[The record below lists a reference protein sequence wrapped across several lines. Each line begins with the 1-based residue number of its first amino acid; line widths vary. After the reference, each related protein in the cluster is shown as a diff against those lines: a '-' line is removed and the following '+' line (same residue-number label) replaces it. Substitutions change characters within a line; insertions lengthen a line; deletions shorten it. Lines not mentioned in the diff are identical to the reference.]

1 MLASS
6 ILITIIAVIA
16 ELLSNKMKTE
26 PAMYTNLMTV
36 VFITIAL
43 LISATVF
50 ASADD
55 AKSKVK
61 AIFSQVESSLI
72 NLKQTDRMTKA
83 NIREVLT
90 KYLLPEIDTRY
101 FTYKVLNKNMAKVPE
116 ALRESFI
123 TELSLQLI
131 NTYSNLLSKY
141 NNEAI
146 SIGQSR
152 LSKSGKMAMVDITIV
167 GKTNTNKAVV
177 KLLLS
182 NENEWL
188 FFDIEVE
195 GISLLQTKQGEINAS
210 FNKLGIAG
218 TLSHLQKINQKVI
231 DD

>member
-152 LSKSGKMAMVDITIV
+152 LSKSGRMAMVDITIV

>member
-1 MLASS
+1 M
-6 ILITIIAVIA
+6 LITIIAVIDK
-16 ELLSNKMKTE
+16 LLSKKMKIE
-26 PAMYTNLMTV
+26 RAKYTNLMTV

-61 AIFSQVESSLI
+61 AVFSQVESSLI
-72 NLKQTDRMTKA
+72 NLKQSDRMTKG

-90 KYLLPEIDTRY
+90 KYLLPEVDTRY
-101 FTYKVLNKNMAKVPE
+101 FTYKVLNKNMVKVPE
-116 ALRESFI
+116 TLRESFI
-123 TELSLQLI
+123 AELSLQLI

-146 SIGQSR
+146 SIGQST

-210 FNKLGIAG
+210 FNKLGIEG

-231 DD
+231 DG